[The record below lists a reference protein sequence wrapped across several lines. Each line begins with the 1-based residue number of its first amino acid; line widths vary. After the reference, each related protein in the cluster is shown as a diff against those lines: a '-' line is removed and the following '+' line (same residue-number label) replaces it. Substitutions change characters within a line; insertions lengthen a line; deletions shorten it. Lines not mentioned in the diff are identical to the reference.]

1 LVLCALARQREAEAR
16 QVCDPQ
22 WLPRPTLPLVLL
34 TDLRPGQRA
43 AVLQLP
49 AVAQMGREDRLMHS
63 RAMIIDAEPIRTH
76 ELDPT

>member
-1 LVLCALARQREAEAR
+1 VRPSVAAA
-16 QVCDPQ
+16 
-22 WLPRPTLPLVLL
+22 PTLPLVLL

-43 AVLQLP
+43 TVLQLP

-63 RAMIIDAEPIRTH
+63 QAMIIDAEPIRTH